1 MSNWLLI
8 PAKSAMSNSVKRT
21 AITQYG
27 LRILRNTKLELEW
40 EIVAEL
46 LSEFAER
53 LRDSGYGERFRVE
66 VIRSILEGWRKMVE
80 EQEKGGRPI
89 NRPRKWN
96 QGEREESKWR
106 KKTSWYRAGGYT
118 TVIFCTYT
126 PNSVL
131 AKKWREVEARGAATR
146 GWRYRV
152 VELGGRSIRS
162 SLCRFPWGV
171 PCSDPTKCLVCS
183 TGGRG
188 PCTRPGCTYSI
199 QCLACQES
207 GPDVVPQEE
216 ELEGERRPGQGTQGV
231 PCRALYHGESGYSA
245 FTRGLEHSAALKN
258 KSKKNA
264 LWRHC
269 TLYHNSN
276 PVQFSMS
283 VASTHTDPLSRK
295 TREGVTI
302 IAGDQDVLLNS
313 KQEFLQ
319 GAVPSQRTQRG
330 FGR

>member
-1 MSNWLLI
+1 M
-8 PAKSAMSNSVKRT
+8 
-21 AITQYG
+21 
-27 LRILRNTKLELEW
+27 
-40 EIVAEL
+40 
-46 LSEFAER
+46 
-53 LRDSGYGERFRVE
+53 
-66 VIRSILEGWRKMVE
+66 
-80 EQEKGGRPI
+80 
-89 NRPRKWN
+89 
-96 QGEREESKWR
+96 
-106 KKTSWYRAGGYT
+106 
-118 TVIFCTYT
+118 
-126 PNSVL
+126 
-131 AKKWREVEARGAATR
+131 
-146 GWRYRV
+146 
-152 VELGGRSIRS
+152 
-162 SLCRFPWGV
+162 
-171 PCSDPTKCLVCS
+171 
-183 TGGRG
+183 
-188 PCTRPGCTYSI
+188 
-199 QCLACQES
+199 
-207 GPDVVPQEE
+207 VPQEE
-216 ELEGERRPGQGTQGV
+216 ELEGERRRGQGTQGV

-245 FTRGLEHSAALKN
+245 FTHGLEHRAALKS